1 MAQKKKLSEKVDK
14 RRRAKVVVGH
24 DSNGRQIVK
33 YVSGRNQRELD
44 EAKAELRRKY
54 IAGVYTPKDRLF
66 SEFAESWLEGTKKST
81 VKYETYLDY
90 RSHLDKHL
98 LPVFGD
104 RQIGAISSGDL
115 QLHLN
120 RLAQTGYSASLVRK
134 VYQTIRQIF
143 KSAYAQRC
151 IDYDPTTA
159 VKCPNASEGSR
170 RELTDAET
178 AAALAVGASHPR
190 GIIILILYYTGMRI
204 GEVLGLQWSDIDFR
218 ARSIHIQRDIS
229 LKTGRVD
236 SLKSTASD
244 RHVPIPN
251 ELYAVLDRSRGIGD
265 AYVICADRR
274 KSHLTKSSYVDI
286 WDDLAKAMY
295 DFDPS
300 IEHQISHMRHSGQA
314 FERSILTAHYFRHN
328 YASIL
333 YNSGVDVL
341 TAKELLG
348 HEKVETTLKIYSH
361 LSAKKKRTEV
371 EKIQPA
377 FAAALKAAVESV
389 QLPQ

>member
-24 DSNGRQIVK
+24 DADGRQIVK
-33 YVSGRNQRELD
+33 YVSGRNRRELND
-44 EAKAELRRKY
+44 AKAELRRKY
-54 IAGVYTPKDRLF
+54 IAGVYTPKNRLF
-66 SEFAESWLEGTKKST
+66 CEFVENWLEGTKKST

-98 LPVFGD
+98 LPAFGD

-115 QLHLN
+115 QMQLN

-134 VYQTIRQIF
+134 IYQTIRQIF
-143 KSAYAQRC
+143 ASAYAQRC
-151 IDYDPTTA
+151 IDYDPTIA

-170 RELTDAET
+170 RELTNAET
-178 AAALAVGASHPR
+178 AAALAIGFSHPR

-204 GEVLGLQWSDIDFR
+204 GEVLGLQWKDIDFGT
-218 ARSIHIQRDIS
+218 RSIHVQRDIS
-229 LKTGRVD
+229 LKTGQVD
-236 SLKSTASD
+236 TLKSTASD
-244 RHVPIPN
+244 RHIPIPS
-251 ELYAVLDRSRGIGD
+251 ELYTVLDRVRSIGD
-265 AYVICADRR
+265 GYVICANRR

-300 IEHQISHMRHSGQA
+300 IEHQTSHMRHSKQA
-314 FERSILTAHYFRHN
+314 FKRSVLTAHYFRHN

-361 LSAKKKRTEV
+361 LSAQKKRTEV

-377 FAAALKAAVESV
+377 FAALKAAAKDIRTTE
-389 QLPQ
+389 